1 MAKRKPVRE
10 GLDGTDRPVAAVGP
24 GLAGLEDPP
33 PKKMPRKPSKLRQLL
48 NKPKKAQPDPAVE
61 EAVVPPQRP
70 QRRLNLDPGV
80 LVQDEGHAKED
91 KGKDLIDNLFAAAF
105 DRWLKKEEAN
115 KGVAAIAQVVSFI
128 QSGRSL
134 KELDAELI
142 PLLSEQASKSHILQ
156 ATMYNHQMER
166 VALHW
171 SARWDLERSLWED
184 LRAQKLTPREKIA
197 LLELS
202 TREAKEAAAYIN
214 NASAEFKP
222 MTEVEPTIEKAGK
235 HSASKAAADKKKEFE
250 GTTPQGREII
260 RRMTF
265 KAKQAADKIVE
276 AALKETTKPDGT

>member
-1 MAKRKPVRE
+1 MAKPKAPQ
-10 GLDGTDRPVAAVGP
+10 P
-24 GLAGLEDPP
+24 GSPAPEQ
-33 PKKMPRKPSKLRQLL
+33 PKKMPRKPSKVRQLL
-48 NKPKKAQPDPAVE
+48 TKAAKQKQQDAVVE
-61 EAVVPPQRP
+61 EAVVPPPRQE
-70 QRRLNLDPGV
+70 RRLNFPDPAQV
-80 LVQDEGHAKED
+80 LGPNEEAKAGKD
-91 KGKDLIDNLFAAAF
+91 KDLIDNLFAAAF

-115 KGVAAIAQVVSFI
+115 KGVAAIAQVVAFI

-134 KELDAELI
+134 KELDSELI
-142 PLLSEQASKSHILQ
+142 PLLSEQQSKSNILQ

-171 SARWDLERSLWED
+171 STRWDLERSLWED

-214 NASAEFKP
+214 DANADFKP
-222 MTEVEPTIEKAGK
+222 MSEVEPTIEKAGK
-235 HSASKAAADKKKEFE
+235 HSASKAAAEKKKEFE

-276 AALKETTKPDGT
+276 EALKEPPKPDGTKP